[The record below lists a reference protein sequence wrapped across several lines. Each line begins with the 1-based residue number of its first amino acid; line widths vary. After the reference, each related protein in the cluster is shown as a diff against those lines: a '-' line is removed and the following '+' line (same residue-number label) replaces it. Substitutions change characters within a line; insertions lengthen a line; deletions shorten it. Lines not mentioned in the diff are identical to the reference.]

1 MRSNGQVLRLE
12 AGGRVLGAFTG
23 SNYEHREI
31 QLSSGDRLV
40 LFTDGVTEVRN
51 ASGEEFGE
59 KRLRELVAREHRRD
73 AARLQSTIMNKVSE
87 FCGDQ
92 FDDDAALMVVEVK

>member
-1 MRSNGQVLRLE
+1 MSRDLKQAGEFWAHLPVQSTNSARSNWAQ
-12 AGGRVLGAFTG
+12 
-23 SNYEHREI
+23 
-31 QLSSGDRLV
+31 
-40 LFTDGVTEVRN
+40 EVRN

>member
-12 AGGRVLGAFTG
+12 AGGRVLGVLTD
-23 SNYEHREI
+23 SIYEAKQIELR
-31 QLSSGDRLV
+31 SGDRLI

-59 KRLRELVAREHRRD
+59 KRLRELLAQEHRRS
-73 AARLQSTIMNKVSE
+73 AGKLQSTIMNKVSE

-92 FDDDAALMVVEVK
+92 FDDDAAMMIVEVK